1 MTRSMTDKHSRTMT
15 QSVGIL
21 AYGSLISDPGTE
33 IEAATVRII
42 ENVETPFCVEFAR
55 SSRSRDG
62 APTLIPVSIG
72 GLRVNGHIIL
82 VNASTDEASDMLYR
96 REIHNV
102 GSGKRYKEPSEG
114 AQGRVRVKIVEPPF
128 EDVATTLYTHI
139 DANIVDLNAENLASL
154 AITSVRGAEA
164 GKDGI
169 SYLIAAKGHG
179 IRTALSDAYA
189 DEILRQ
195 TRTSSLEEALRSVSS

>member
-1 MTRSMTDKHSRTMT
+1 MIDKRSGTMT
-15 QSVGIL
+15 QNIGIL
-21 AYGSLISDPGTE
+21 AYGSLISDPGIE

-42 ENVETPFCVEFAR
+42 EDVETPFCIEFAR
-55 SSRSRDG
+55 SSRSRGG
-62 APTLIPVSIG
+62 APTLIPVSTG

-96 REIHNV
+96 REIHKV
-102 GSGKRYKEPSEG
+102 GSRRRYKQPPEG
-114 AQGRVRVKIVEPPF
+114 AKGKVRVKVLERTF
-128 EDVATTLYTHI
+128 ENVGTVLYTDI
-139 DANIVDLNAENLASL
+139 DANIVDLNAERLASL
-154 AITSVRGAEA
+154 AITSVRKAET

-195 TRTSSLEEALRSVSS
+195 TRTSSLEEALRSVSR